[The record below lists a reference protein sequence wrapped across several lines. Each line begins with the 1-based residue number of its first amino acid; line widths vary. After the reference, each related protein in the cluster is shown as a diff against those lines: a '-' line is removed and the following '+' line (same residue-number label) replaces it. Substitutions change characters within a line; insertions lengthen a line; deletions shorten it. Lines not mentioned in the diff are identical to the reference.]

1 MEDNQI
7 TDDNIEN
14 DKQDR
19 IELVQRAAEGDKEA
33 FTHLYTLTYS
43 EVYHIVKV
51 FIHNEDTA
59 QDIVQE
65 TYYKSL
71 RKIKQLKEPEKFP
84 VWIKKIAVNTAKAHL
99 RKVDWVL
106 FSEADGEGGKSI
118 AELQDERL
126 EHLPEIVVDQA
137 ETKEL
142 IDRILGELDEK
153 QRMVVG
159 MFYYEQMSVNEI
171 AEALNCSVNTVKSRL
186 NYARKKIGKEI
197 AELEKKG
204 VILRTAAPI
213 PILMYLFQKLR
224 GVQEQIPKAKFLV
237 KAGIEKAIVTGIAA
251 AAICAGVG
259 IGAARIPDRHQQVQ
273 EIQEVLTETDDHK
286 VEETET
292 SIDENT
298 EETGDAENNV
308 TPTPEHT
315 PEPTETPE
323 PTVTPEPAENQ
334 TGSPAATTESSTGS
348 NSQQASVTGSQ
359 ETAASI
365 ETTDNTGS
373 AESTENQQG
382 TSTSETDQHTHQWV
396 AQTEKIHHEA
406 SGHYETKTV
415 QEAYEEPVYEYHVF
429 CNTCG
434 ADVTTNAQEHEAIH
448 NAGFSSRKIQTGSI
462 HHDAVTQQVWVDEP
476 AYDEVV
482 TRGYVC
488 SVCGAAK

>member
-7 TDDNIEN
+7 TDNDKED

-19 IELVQRAAEGDKEA
+19 IELVQRAVEGDKEA
-33 FTHLYTLTYS
+33 FTNLYMLTYS

-71 RKIKQLKEPEKFP
+71 RKIKQLKEPDKFP

-126 EHLPEIVVDQA
+126 EHIPEIVVDQA

-142 IDRILGELDEK
+142 IDQILGELDEK

-186 NYARKKIGKEI
+186 NYARKKI

-204 VILRTAAPI
+204 VILRTAA
-213 PILMYLFQKLR
+213 
-224 GVQEQIPKAKFLV
+224 AK
-237 KAGIEKAIVTGIAA
+237 
-251 AAICAGVG
+251 
-259 IGAARIPDRHQQVQ
+259 IPDRHQQVQ
-273 EIQEVLTETDDHK
+273 EIQELLVDTDDQK
-286 VEETET
+286 NEETEASVKEDT
-292 SIDENT
+292 KDTGNT
-298 EETGDAENNV
+298 EDV
-308 TPTPEHT
+308 VMPTPENT
-315 PEPTETPE
+315 PNPTVTSEPTT
-323 PTVTPEPAENQ
+323 TPEPAKNQ
-334 TGSPAATTESSTGS
+334 PVSPAAETESTAENNGKPT
-348 NSQQASVTGSQ
+348 AATGSQ
-359 ETAASI
+359 GTEGNT
-365 ETTDNTGS
+365 ENTDSTGDT
-373 AESTENQQG
+373 ESTGNQQG
-382 TSTSETDQHTHQWV
+382 TSISETDQHTHQWV

-434 ADVTTNAQEHEAIH
+434 ADVTTNAQEHETIH

-488 SVCGAAK
+488 SVCGVAK

>member
-7 TDDNIEN
+7 TDNDKED

-19 IELVQRAAEGDKEA
+19 IELVQRAVEGDKEA
-33 FTHLYTLTYS
+33 FTNLYMLTYS

-71 RKIKQLKEPEKFP
+71 RKIKQLKEPDKFP

-106 FSEADGEGGKSI
+106 FSEADGEGGKNI

-126 EHLPEIVVDQA
+126 EHIPEIVVDQA

-142 IDRILGELDEK
+142 IDQILGELDEK

-197 AELEKKG
+197 VELEKKG

-251 AAICAGVG
+251 AAICMGIG
-259 IGAARIPDRHQQVQ
+259 IGAAKIPDRHQQ
-273 EIQEVLTETDDHK
+273 
-286 VEETET
+286 
-292 SIDENT
+292 
-298 EETGDAENNV
+298 
-308 TPTPEHT
+308 
-315 PEPTETPE
+315 
-323 PTVTPEPAENQ
+323 
-334 TGSPAATTESSTGS
+334 
-348 NSQQASVTGSQ
+348 
-359 ETAASI
+359 
-365 ETTDNTGS
+365 
-373 AESTENQQG
+373 
-382 TSTSETDQHTHQWV
+382 
-396 AQTEKIHHEA
+396 
-406 SGHYETKTV
+406 V

-488 SVCGAAK
+488 SVCGVAK

>member
-7 TDDNIEN
+7 TDNDKED

-19 IELVQRAAEGDKEA
+19 IELVQRAVEGDKEA
-33 FTHLYTLTYS
+33 FTNLYMLTYS
-43 EVYHIVKV
+43 ELYHIVKV

-71 RKIKQLKEPEKFP
+71 RKIKQLKEPDKFP

-126 EHLPEIVVDQA
+126 EHIPEIVVDQA

-142 IDRILGELDEK
+142 IDQILGELDEK

-197 AELEKKG
+197 VELEKKG

-251 AAICAGVG
+251 AAICMGIG
-259 IGAARIPDRHQQVQ
+259 IGAAKIPDRHQQ
-273 EIQEVLTETDDHK
+273 
-286 VEETET
+286 
-292 SIDENT
+292 
-298 EETGDAENNV
+298 
-308 TPTPEHT
+308 
-315 PEPTETPE
+315 
-323 PTVTPEPAENQ
+323 
-334 TGSPAATTESSTGS
+334 
-348 NSQQASVTGSQ
+348 
-359 ETAASI
+359 
-365 ETTDNTGS
+365 
-373 AESTENQQG
+373 
-382 TSTSETDQHTHQWV
+382 
-396 AQTEKIHHEA
+396 
-406 SGHYETKTV
+406 V

>member
-7 TDDNIEN
+7 TDNDKED
-14 DKQDR
+14 DKQDC
-19 IELVQRAAEGDKEA
+19 IELVQRTAEGDKEA

-71 RKIKQLKEPEKFP
+71 RKIKQLKEPDKFP

-106 FSEADGEGGKSI
+106 FSEADGEGSKSI
-118 AELQDERL
+118 SELQDERL
-126 EHLPEIVVDQA
+126 EHIPEIVVDQA

-142 IDRILGELDEK
+142 IDQILGELDEK

-171 AEALNCSVNTVKSRL
+171 AEALNCSANTVKSRL

-251 AAICAGVG
+251 AAICMGIG
-259 IGAARIPDRHQQVQ
+259 IGAVKIPDRHQQVQ
-273 EIQEVLTETDDHK
+273 EIQELLVDTDDQK
-286 VEETET
+286 NEETEASVKEDT
-292 SIDENT
+292 KDTGKYREC
-298 EETGDAENNV
+298 GDAD
-308 TPTPEHT
+308 T
-315 PEPTETPE
+315 
-323 PTVTPEPAENQ
+323 
-334 TGSPAATTESSTGS
+334 
-348 NSQQASVTGSQ
+348 
-359 ETAASI
+359 
-365 ETTDNTGS
+365 
-373 AESTENQQG
+373 
-382 TSTSETDQHTHQWV
+382 
-396 AQTEKIHHEA
+396 
-406 SGHYETKTV
+406 
-415 QEAYEEPVYEYHVF
+415 
-429 CNTCG
+429 
-434 ADVTTNAQEHEAIH
+434 
-448 NAGFSSRKIQTGSI
+448 
-462 HHDAVTQQVWVDEP
+462 
-476 AYDEVV
+476 
-482 TRGYVC
+482 
-488 SVCGAAK
+488 

>member
-7 TDDNIEN
+7 TDNDKED

-19 IELVQRAAEGDKEA
+19 IELVQRAVEGDKEA
-33 FTHLYTLTYS
+33 FTNLYMLTYS

-71 RKIKQLKEPEKFP
+71 RKIKQLKEPDKFP

-126 EHLPEIVVDQA
+126 EHIPEIVVDQA

-142 IDRILGELDEK
+142 IDQILGELDEK

-197 AELEKKG
+197 VELEKKG

-251 AAICAGVG
+251 AAICMGIG
-259 IGAARIPDRHQQVQ
+259 IGAAKIPDRHQQ
-273 EIQEVLTETDDHK
+273 
-286 VEETET
+286 
-292 SIDENT
+292 
-298 EETGDAENNV
+298 
-308 TPTPEHT
+308 
-315 PEPTETPE
+315 
-323 PTVTPEPAENQ
+323 
-334 TGSPAATTESSTGS
+334 
-348 NSQQASVTGSQ
+348 
-359 ETAASI
+359 
-365 ETTDNTGS
+365 
-373 AESTENQQG
+373 
-382 TSTSETDQHTHQWV
+382 
-396 AQTEKIHHEA
+396 
-406 SGHYETKTV
+406 V

-482 TRGYVC
+482 MRGYVC
-488 SVCGAAK
+488 SVCGVAK

>member
-1 MEDNQI
+1 M
-7 TDDNIEN
+7 
-14 DKQDR
+14 
-19 IELVQRAAEGDKEA
+19 
-33 FTHLYTLTYS
+33 LTYS

-71 RKIKQLKEPEKFP
+71 QKIKQLKEPDKFP

-126 EHLPEIVVDQA
+126 EHIPEIVVDQA

-142 IDRILGELDEK
+142 IEQILGELDEK

-251 AAICAGVG
+251 AAICMGNRDRCCENSG
-259 IGAARIPDRHQQVQ
+259 RHQQVQ
-273 EIQEVLTETDDHK
+273 EIQELLVDTDDQK
-286 VEETET
+286 NEETEASVKEDT
-292 SIDENT
+292 KDTGNT
-298 EETGDAENNV
+298 ENVV
-308 TPTPEHT
+308 TPTPENT
-315 PEPTETPE
+315 PT
-323 PTVTPEPAENQ
+323 PTVGKITTTPEPAKNQ
-334 TGSPAATTESSTGS
+334 PVSPVAETESTAENNG
-348 NSQQASVTGSQ
+348 QPTAATGSQ
-359 ETAASI
+359 GTEGNT
-365 ETTDNTGS
+365 ENTDSTGNT
-373 AESTENQQG
+373 ESMGNQQG
-382 TSTSETDQHTHQWV
+382 TSISETDQHTHQWV

-415 QEAYEEPVYEYHVF
+415 QEAYEELCLRIPCF
-429 CNTCG
+429 L
-434 ADVTTNAQEHEAIH
+434 
-448 NAGFSSRKIQTGSI
+448 
-462 HHDAVTQQVWVDEP
+462 
-476 AYDEVV
+476 
-482 TRGYVC
+482 
-488 SVCGAAK
+488 

>member
-7 TDDNIEN
+7 TDNDKED

-19 IELVQRAAEGDKEA
+19 VELVQRAVEGDKEA
-33 FTHLYTLTYS
+33 FTNLYTLTYS

-71 RKIKQLKEPEKFP
+71 RKIKQLKEPDKFP

-126 EHLPEIVVDQA
+126 EHIPEIVVDQA
-137 ETKEL
+137 ETKKL
-142 IDRILGELDEK
+142 IDQILGELDEK

-204 VILRTAAPI
+204 VILRTAAPV

-251 AAICAGVG
+251 AAICMGIG
-259 IGAARIPDRHQQVQ
+259 IGAAKIPDRHQQVQ
-273 EIQEVLTETDDHK
+273 EIQEGVIYRDERVQVEAFAVSHGTLESYGYRFVTQDGVIVVSGDTAPLPVVAEKAKGCDILLHEVEYAAGIRCREEKWQKYHREVHTLSTDLAAIAAQAQPK
-286 VEETET
+286 LL
-292 SIDENT
+292 
-298 EETGDAENNV
+298 V
-308 TPTPEHT
+308 TTHRIYHM
-315 PEPTETPE
+315 
-323 PTVTPEPAENQ
+323 NIQ
-334 TGSPAATTESSTGS
+334 
-348 NSQQASVTGSQ
+348 
-359 ETAASI
+359 
-365 ETTDNTGS
+365 DNT
-373 AESTENQQG
+373 QDLQ
-382 TSTSETDQHTHQWV
+382 
-396 AQTEKIHHEA
+396 AQMDVRCAAIL
-406 SGHYETKTV
+406 
-415 QEAYEEPVYEYHVF
+415 EEIRQAGYDGKVVNGQDLDVFPV
-429 CNTCG
+429 
-434 ADVTTNAQEHEAIH
+434 
-448 NAGFSSRKIQTGSI
+448 
-462 HHDAVTQQVWVDEP
+462 
-476 AYDEVV
+476 
-482 TRGYVC
+482 
-488 SVCGAAK
+488 

>member
-7 TDDNIEN
+7 TDNDKED

-19 IELVQRAAEGDKEA
+19 IELVQRAVEGDKEA
-33 FTHLYTLTYS
+33 FTNLYMLTYS

-71 RKIKQLKEPEKFP
+71 RKIKQLKEPDKFP

-118 AELQDERL
+118 AEL
-126 EHLPEIVVDQA
+126 
-137 ETKEL
+137 
-142 IDRILGELDEK
+142 
-153 QRMVVG
+153 
-159 MFYYEQMSVNEI
+159 
-171 AEALNCSVNTVKSRL
+171 
-186 NYARKKIGKEI
+186 
-197 AELEKKG
+197 EKKG
-204 VILRTAAPI
+204 VILRTAAPV

-251 AAICAGVG
+251 AAICMGIG
-259 IGAARIPDRHQQVQ
+259 IGAAKIPDRHQQVQ
-273 EIQEVLTETDDHK
+273 EIQELLVDTDDQK
-286 VEETET
+286 NEETEASVKEDT
-292 SIDENT
+292 KDTGNT
-298 EETGDAENNV
+298 EDV
-308 TPTPEHT
+308 VMPTPENT
-315 PEPTETPE
+315 PKPTVTSEPTT
-323 PTVTPEPAENQ
+323 TPEPAKNQ
-334 TGSPAATTESSTGS
+334 PVSPAAETESTAENNG
-348 NSQQASVTGSQ
+348 QPTAATGSQ
-359 ETAASI
+359 GTEGNT
-365 ETTDNTGS
+365 ENTDSTGDT
-373 AESTENQQG
+373 ESTGNQQG
-382 TSTSETDQHTHQWV
+382 TSISETDQHTHQWV

-415 QEAYEEPVYEYHVF
+415 QEAYEEPVYEYRVF

-488 SVCGAAK
+488 SVCGVAK

>member
-7 TDDNIEN
+7 TDNDKED
-14 DKQDR
+14 DKQDH
-19 IELVQRAAEGDKEA
+19 IELVQRAVEGDKEA
-33 FTHLYTLTYS
+33 FTNLYMLTYS

-71 RKIKQLKEPEKFP
+71 RKIKQLKEPDKFP

-126 EHLPEIVVDQA
+126 EHIPEIVVDQA

-142 IDRILGELDEK
+142 IDQILGELDEK

-197 AELEKKG
+197 VELEKKG

-251 AAICAGVG
+251 AAICMGIG
-259 IGAARIPDRHQQVQ
+259 IGAAKIPDRHQQ
-273 EIQEVLTETDDHK
+273 
-286 VEETET
+286 
-292 SIDENT
+292 
-298 EETGDAENNV
+298 
-308 TPTPEHT
+308 
-315 PEPTETPE
+315 
-323 PTVTPEPAENQ
+323 
-334 TGSPAATTESSTGS
+334 
-348 NSQQASVTGSQ
+348 
-359 ETAASI
+359 
-365 ETTDNTGS
+365 
-373 AESTENQQG
+373 
-382 TSTSETDQHTHQWV
+382 
-396 AQTEKIHHEA
+396 
-406 SGHYETKTV
+406 V

>member
-7 TDDNIEN
+7 TDNDKED

-19 IELVQRAAEGDKEA
+19 IELVQRAVEGDKEA
-33 FTHLYTLTYS
+33 FTNLYTLTYS

-71 RKIKQLKEPEKFP
+71 RKIKQLKEPDKFP

-126 EHLPEIVVDQA
+126 EHIPEIVVDQA
-137 ETKEL
+137 ETKKL
-142 IDRILGELDEK
+142 IDQILGELDEK

-213 PILMYLFQKLR
+213 PILMYDHQQGGSREEVLAQH
-224 GVQEQIPKAKFLV
+224 A
-237 KAGIEKAIVTGIAA
+237 EKHHEDDEDDE
-251 AAICAGVG
+251 
-259 IGAARIPDRHQQVQ
+259 GAALQ
-273 EIQEVLTETDDHK
+273 ECHYKVVFIVLFLGFHLVAPLLIQAVASAILKRKRDPAVPGTEL
-286 VEETET
+286 
-292 SIDENT
+292 
-298 EETGDAENNV
+298 
-308 TPTPEHT
+308 
-315 PEPTETPE
+315 
-323 PTVTPEPAENQ
+323 
-334 TGSPAATTESSTGS
+334 
-348 NSQQASVTGSQ
+348 
-359 ETAASI
+359 
-365 ETTDNTGS
+365 
-373 AESTENQQG
+373 
-382 TSTSETDQHTHQWV
+382 
-396 AQTEKIHHEA
+396 
-406 SGHYETKTV
+406 
-415 QEAYEEPVYEYHVF
+415 
-429 CNTCG
+429 
-434 ADVTTNAQEHEAIH
+434 
-448 NAGFSSRKIQTGSI
+448 
-462 HHDAVTQQVWVDEP
+462 
-476 AYDEVV
+476 
-482 TRGYVC
+482 
-488 SVCGAAK
+488 

>member
-7 TDDNIEN
+7 TDNDKED

-19 IELVQRAAEGDKEA
+19 IELVQRAVEGDKEA
-33 FTHLYTLTYS
+33 FTNLYTLTYS

-71 RKIKQLKEPEKFP
+71 RKIKQLKEPDKFP

-126 EHLPEIVVDQA
+126 EHIPEIVVDQA

-142 IDRILGELDEK
+142 DEK
-153 QRMVVG
+153 QSMVVG

-204 VILRTAAPI
+204 VILRTAATG
-213 PILMYLFQKLR
+213 L
-224 GVQEQIPKAKFLV
+224 QET
-237 KAGIEKAIVTGIAA
+237 AGNTENTDSTENTESTGN
-251 AAICAGVG
+251 
-259 IGAARIPDRHQQVQ
+259 QQ
-273 EIQEVLTETDDHK
+273 
-286 VEETET
+286 ET
-292 SIDENT
+292 SI
-298 EETGDAENNV
+298 
-308 TPTPEHT
+308 
-315 PEPTETPE
+315 
-323 PTVTPEPAENQ
+323 
-334 TGSPAATTESSTGS
+334 
-348 NSQQASVTGSQ
+348 
-359 ETAASI
+359 
-365 ETTDNTGS
+365 
-373 AESTENQQG
+373 
-382 TSTSETDQHTHQWV
+382 SETDQHTHQWV

>member
-7 TDDNIEN
+7 TDNDKED

-19 IELVQRAAEGDKEA
+19 IELVQRAVEGDKEA
-33 FTHLYTLTYS
+33 FTNLYMLTYS

-71 RKIKQLKEPEKFP
+71 RKIKQLKEPDKFP

-126 EHLPEIVVDQA
+126 EHIPEIVVDQA

-142 IDRILGELDEK
+142 IDQILGELDEK

-204 VILRTAAPI
+204 VILRTAAPV

-224 GVQEQIPKAKFLV
+224 GVQEQIQELLV
-237 KAGIEKAIVTGIAA
+237 
-251 AAICAGVG
+251 
-259 IGAARIPDRHQQVQ
+259 D
-273 EIQEVLTETDDHK
+273 TDDQK
-286 VEETET
+286 NEETEASVKEDT
-292 SIDENT
+292 KDTGNT
-298 EETGDAENNV
+298 EDV
-308 TPTPEHT
+308 VMPTPENT
-315 PEPTETPE
+315 PNPTVTSEPTT
-323 PTVTPEPAENQ
+323 TPEPAKNQ
-334 TGSPAATTESSTGS
+334 PVSPAAETESTAENNGKPT
-348 NSQQASVTGSQ
+348 AATGSQ
-359 ETAASI
+359 GTEGNT
-365 ETTDNTGS
+365 ENTDSTGDT
-373 AESTENQQG
+373 ESTGNQQG
-382 TSTSETDQHTHQWV
+382 TSISETDQHTHQWV

-488 SVCGAAK
+488 SVCGVAK

>member
-7 TDDNIEN
+7 TDNDKED

-19 IELVQRAAEGDKEA
+19 IELVQRAVEGDKEA
-33 FTHLYTLTYS
+33 FTNLYMLTYS

-71 RKIKQLKEPEKFP
+71 RKIKQLKEPDKFP

-126 EHLPEIVVDQA
+126 EHIPEIVVDQA

-142 IDRILGELDEK
+142 IDQILGELDEK

-171 AEALNCSVNTVKSRL
+171 ADALNCSVNTVKSRL

-204 VILRTAAPI
+204 VILRTAAPV

-251 AAICAGVG
+251 AAICMGIG
-259 IGAARIPDRHQQVQ
+259 IGAAKIPDRHQQVQ
-273 EIQEVLTETDDHK
+273 EIQELLVDTDDQK
-286 VEETET
+286 NEETEASVKEDT
-292 SIDENT
+292 KDTGNT
-298 EETGDAENNV
+298 EDV
-308 TPTPEHT
+308 VMPTPENT
-315 PEPTETPE
+315 PKPTVTSEPTT
-323 PTVTPEPAENQ
+323 TPEPAKNQ
-334 TGSPAATTESSTGS
+334 PVSPAAETESTAENNG
-348 NSQQASVTGSQ
+348 QPTAATGSQ
-359 ETAASI
+359 GTEGNT
-365 ETTDNTGS
+365 ENTDSTGDT
-373 AESTENQQG
+373 ESTGNQQG
-382 TSTSETDQHTHQWV
+382 TSISETDQHTV
-396 AQTEKIHHEA
+396 GSTDRK
-406 SGHYETKTV
+406 
-415 QEAYEEPVYEYHVF
+415 
-429 CNTCG
+429 
-434 ADVTTNAQEHEAIH
+434 D
-448 NAGFSSRKIQTGSI
+448 SS
-462 HHDAVTQQVWVDEP
+462 
-476 AYDEVV
+476 
-482 TRGYVC
+482 
-488 SVCGAAK
+488 

>member
-7 TDDNIEN
+7 TDDDKED

-33 FTHLYTLTYS
+33 FTQLYTLTYS

-65 TYYKSL
+65 TYYKCL

-142 IDRILGELDEK
+142 IDQILGELDEK

-171 AEALNCSVNTVKSRL
+171 AETLNCSVNTVKSRL
-186 NYARKKIGKEI
+186 YCARRKIGEKI
-197 AELEKKG
+197 AELERRG
-204 VILRTAAPI
+204 IILRTAAPI
-213 PILMYLFQKLR
+213 PILMYLFQKFR
-224 GVQEQIPKAKFLV
+224 KIQENVPKAKFLV
-237 KAGIEKAIVTGIAA
+237 KAGIEKMIVTGIAA
-251 AAICAGVG
+251 AAICAGIG
-259 IGAARIPDRHQQVQ
+259 IGAAKIPDRHQQVQ
-273 EIQEVLTETDDHK
+273 EIQELLVETDDK
-286 VEETET
+286 KTEETEASVEEDT
-292 SIDENT
+292 KDTGNT
-298 EETGDAENNV
+298 EDMV
-308 TPTPEHT
+308 TPTPENTPKPTAT
-315 PEPTETPE
+315 PEPTT
-323 PTVTPEPAENQ
+323 TPEPAKNQ
-334 TGSPAATTESSTGS
+334 PASPVAATESTVG
-348 NSQQASVTGSQ
+348 NSDQSAAATGSQ
-359 ETAASI
+359 GTATNTAN
-365 ETTDNTGS
+365 TDNTGNT
-373 AESTENQQG
+373 ESTGNQQG

-396 AQTEKIHHEA
+396 AQTETIHHEA
-406 SGHYETKTV
+406 SGYYETQTV
-415 QEAYEEPVYEYHVF
+415 QAAYEEPVYEYRIF

-448 NAGFSSRKIQTGSI
+448 NDGFSSRKIQTGSI

>member
-7 TDDNIEN
+7 TDNDKED

-19 IELVQRAAEGDKEA
+19 MELVQRAVEGDKEA
-33 FTHLYTLTYS
+33 FTNLYTLTYS

-71 RKIKQLKEPEKFP
+71 RKIKQLKEPDKFP

-126 EHLPEIVVDQA
+126 EHIPEIVVDQA
-137 ETKEL
+137 ETKKL
-142 IDRILGELDEK
+142 IDQILGELDEK

-204 VILRTAAPI
+204 VILRTAAPV

-251 AAICAGVG
+251 AAICMGIG
-259 IGAARIPDRHQQVQ
+259 IGAAKIPDRHQQVQ
-273 EIQEVLTETDDHK
+273 EIQELLVDTDDQK
-286 VEETET
+286 NEETEASVKEDT
-292 SIDENT
+292 KDTGNT
-298 EETGDAENNV
+298 EDVV
-308 TPTPEHT
+308 TPTP
-315 PEPTETPE
+315 
-323 PTVTPEPAENQ
+323 A
-334 TGSPAATTESSTGS
+334 
-348 NSQQASVTGSQ
+348 TGSQ
-359 ETAASI
+359 GTEGNT
-365 ETTDNTGS
+365 ENTDSTGNT
-373 AESTENQQG
+373 ESTGNQQG
-382 TSTSETDQHTHQWV
+382 TSISETDQHTHQWV

>member
-7 TDDNIEN
+7 TDNDKED

-19 IELVQRAAEGDKEA
+19 IELVQRAVEGDKEA
-33 FTHLYTLTYS
+33 FTNLYTLTYS

-71 RKIKQLKEPEKFP
+71 RKIKQLKEPDKFP
-84 VWIKKIAVNTAKAHL
+84 VLIKKIAVNTAKAHL

-126 EHLPEIVVDQA
+126 EHIPEIVVDQA
-137 ETKEL
+137 ETKKL
-142 IDRILGELDEK
+142 IDQILGELDEK

-204 VILRTAAPI
+204 VILRTAA
-213 PILMYLFQKLR
+213 
-224 GVQEQIPKAKFLV
+224 AK
-237 KAGIEKAIVTGIAA
+237 
-251 AAICAGVG
+251 
-259 IGAARIPDRHQQVQ
+259 IPDRHQQVQ
-273 EIQEVLTETDDHK
+273 EIQELLVDTDDQK
-286 VEETET
+286 NEETEASVKEDT
-292 SIDENT
+292 KDTGNT
-298 EETGDAENNV
+298 EDVV
-308 TPTPEHT
+308 TPTPENT
-315 PEPTETPE
+315 PKPTVTSEPTT
-323 PTVTPEPAENQ
+323 TPEPAKNQ
-334 TGSPAATTESSTGS
+334 PVSPAAETESTAENNG
-348 NSQQASVTGSQ
+348 QPTAATGSQ
-359 ETAASI
+359 GTEGNT
-365 ETTDNTGS
+365 ENTDSTGDT
-373 AESTENQQG
+373 ESTGNQQG
-382 TSTSETDQHTHQWV
+382 TSISETDQHTHQWV

-415 QEAYEEPVYEYHVF
+415 QEAYEEPVYEYRVF

-488 SVCGAAK
+488 SVCGVAK

>member
-1 MEDNQI
+1 M
-7 TDDNIEN
+7 
-14 DKQDR
+14 
-19 IELVQRAAEGDKEA
+19 
-33 FTHLYTLTYS
+33 
-43 EVYHIVKV
+43 
-51 FIHNEDTA
+51 
-59 QDIVQE
+59 
-65 TYYKSL
+65 
-71 RKIKQLKEPEKFP
+71 
-84 VWIKKIAVNTAKAHL
+84 
-99 RKVDWVL
+99 DWVL

-126 EHLPEIVVDQA
+126 EHIPEIVVDQA
-137 ETKEL
+137 ETKKL
-142 IDRILGELDEK
+142 IDQILGELDEK

-204 VILRTAAPI
+204 VILRTAA
-213 PILMYLFQKLR
+213 
-224 GVQEQIPKAKFLV
+224 
-237 KAGIEKAIVTGIAA
+237 
-251 AAICAGVG
+251 
-259 IGAARIPDRHQQVQ
+259 
-273 EIQEVLTETDDHK
+273 
-286 VEETET
+286 
-292 SIDENT
+292 
-298 EETGDAENNV
+298 
-308 TPTPEHT
+308 
-315 PEPTETPE
+315 
-323 PTVTPEPAENQ
+323 
-334 TGSPAATTESSTGS
+334 
-348 NSQQASVTGSQ
+348 TGSQ
-359 ETAASI
+359 GTEGNT
-365 ETTDNTGS
+365 ENTDSTGNT
-373 AESTENQQG
+373 ESTGNQQG
-382 TSTSETDQHTHQWV
+382 TSISETDQHTHQWV

-415 QEAYEEPVYEYHVF
+415 QEAYEEPVYEYRVF

>member
-273 EIQEVLTETDDHK
+273 EIQEVLTETDNHK

-292 SIDENT
+292 SIDANT

-334 TGSPAATTESSTGS
+334 TGSPAATTESATGS

-415 QEAYEEPVYEYHVF
+415 HEAYEEPVYEYHVF

>member
-7 TDDNIEN
+7 TDNDKED

-19 IELVQRAAEGDKEA
+19 IELVQRAVEGDKEA
-33 FTHLYTLTYS
+33 FTNLYTLTYS

-71 RKIKQLKEPEKFP
+71 RKIKQLKEPDKFP

-126 EHLPEIVVDQA
+126 EHIQEIVVDQA
-137 ETKEL
+137 ETKKL
-142 IDRILGELDEK
+142 IDQILGELDEK

-213 PILMYLFQKLR
+213 CM
-224 GVQEQIPKAKFLV
+224 
-237 KAGIEKAIVTGIAA
+237 GI
-251 AAICAGVG
+251 G
-259 IGAARIPDRHQQVQ
+259 IGAAKIPDRHQQVQ
-273 EIQEVLTETDDHK
+273 EIQELLVDTDDQK
-286 VEETET
+286 NEETEASVKEDT
-292 SIDENT
+292 KDTGNT
-298 EETGDAENNV
+298 EDV
-308 TPTPEHT
+308 VMPTPENT
-315 PEPTETPE
+315 PKPTVTSEPTT
-323 PTVTPEPAENQ
+323 TPEPAKNQ
-334 TGSPAATTESSTGS
+334 PVSPAAETESTAENNG
-348 NSQQASVTGSQ
+348 QPTAATGSQ
-359 ETAASI
+359 GTEGNT
-365 ETTDNTGS
+365 ENTDSTGNT
-373 AESTENQQG
+373 ESTGNQQG
-382 TSTSETDQHTHQWV
+382 TSISETDQHTHQWV

>member
-7 TDDNIEN
+7 TDNDKED

-19 IELVQRAAEGDKEA
+19 MELVQRAVEGDKEA
-33 FTHLYTLTYS
+33 FTNLYTLTYS

-71 RKIKQLKEPEKFP
+71 RKIKQLKEPDKFP

-126 EHLPEIVVDQA
+126 EHIPEIVVDQA

-142 IDRILGELDEK
+142 IDQILGELDEK

-171 AEALNCSVNTVKSRL
+171 ADALNCSVNTVKSRL

-204 VILRTAAPI
+204 VILRTAAPV

-251 AAICAGVG
+251 AAICMGIG
-259 IGAARIPDRHQQVQ
+259 IGAAKIPDRHQQVQ
-273 EIQEVLTETDDHK
+273 EIQELLVDTDDQK
-286 VEETET
+286 NEETEASVKEDT
-292 SIDENT
+292 KDTGNT
-298 EETGDAENNV
+298 EDVV
-308 TPTPEHT
+308 TPTPENT
-315 PEPTETPE
+315 PKPTVTSEPTT
-323 PTVTPEPAENQ
+323 TPEPAKNQ
-334 TGSPAATTESSTGS
+334 PVSPAAETESTAENNG
-348 NSQQASVTGSQ
+348 QPTAATGSQ
-359 ETAASI
+359 GTEGNT
-365 ETTDNTGS
+365 ENTDSTGNT
-373 AESTENQQG
+373 ESTGNQQG
-382 TSTSETDQHTHQWV
+382 TSISETDQHTHQWV

>member
-7 TDDNIEN
+7 TDNDKED

-19 IELVQRAAEGDKEA
+19 IELVQRAVGGDKEA
-33 FTHLYTLTYS
+33 FTNLYTLTYS

-71 RKIKQLKEPEKFP
+71 RKIKQLKEPDKFP

-126 EHLPEIVVDQA
+126 EHIPEIVVDQA
-137 ETKEL
+137 ETKKL
-142 IDRILGELDEK
+142 IDQILGELDEK

-197 AELEKKG
+197 TELEKKG

-251 AAICAGVG
+251 AAICMGIG
-259 IGAARIPDRHQQVQ
+259 IGAAKIPDRHQQVQ
-273 EIQEVLTETDDHK
+273 EIQELLVDTDDQK
-286 VEETET
+286 NEETEASVKEDT
-292 SIDENT
+292 KDTGNT
-298 EETGDAENNV
+298 E
-308 TPTPEHT
+308 
-315 PEPTETPE
+315 
-323 PTVTPEPAENQ
+323 
-334 TGSPAATTESSTGS
+334 STG
-348 NSQQASVTGSQ
+348 
-359 ETAASI
+359 
-365 ETTDNTGS
+365 
-373 AESTENQQG
+373 NQQG
-382 TSTSETDQHTHQWV
+382 TSISETDQHTHQWV

-415 QEAYEEPVYEYHVF
+415 QEAYEEPVYEYRVF

>member
-1 MEDNQI
+1 M
-7 TDDNIEN
+7 
-14 DKQDR
+14 
-19 IELVQRAAEGDKEA
+19 
-33 FTHLYTLTYS
+33 
-43 EVYHIVKV
+43 
-51 FIHNEDTA
+51 
-59 QDIVQE
+59 
-65 TYYKSL
+65 
-71 RKIKQLKEPEKFP
+71 
-84 VWIKKIAVNTAKAHL
+84 
-99 RKVDWVL
+99 
-106 FSEADGEGGKSI
+106 
-118 AELQDERL
+118 
-126 EHLPEIVVDQA
+126 
-137 ETKEL
+137 
-142 IDRILGELDEK
+142 
-153 QRMVVG
+153 G

-251 AAICAGVG
+251 AAICMGIG
-259 IGAARIPDRHQQVQ
+259 IGAAKIPDRHQQVQ
-273 EIQEVLTETDDHK
+273 EIQELLVDTDDQK
-286 VEETET
+286 NEETEASVKEDT
-292 SIDENT
+292 KDTGNT
-298 EETGDAENNV
+298 ENVV
-308 TPTPEHT
+308 TPTPENT
-315 PEPTETPE
+315 PNPTVTSEPTT
-323 PTVTPEPAENQ
+323 TPEPAKNQ
-334 TGSPAATTESSTGS
+334 PVSPAAETESTAENNG
-348 NSQQASVTGSQ
+348 QPTAVTGSQ
-359 ETAASI
+359 GTEGNT
-365 ETTDNTGS
+365 ENTDSTGNT
-373 AESTENQQG
+373 ESTGNQQG
-382 TSTSETDQHTHQWV
+382 TSISETDQHTHQWV